1 MFKHFKRQIAQVL
14 AVAVLLVSIPLSAI
28 TAEAT
33 SSSVPDEIKALG
45 LDVYGSLID
54 TSVSAGDAIANHE
67 DGNWKQD
74 EDEWSYGRPNA
85 DWKWWRGN
93 TPDDPTSYTISTEVS
108 SENTISFTSEKTD
121 GIILLPM
128 LPSPNYK
135 FEVTFTVGDDTQAAN
150 GSFGLV
156 TNIDSTYNGSKGGTM
171 FVVYEGKSS
180 NAGKIYTQN
189 KGKVNGDTKAVE
201 TPTWHTAPGA
211 GETMTLTVYAYE
223 GVNYYYVNGT
233 FFKSVKSTFD
243 TEGESLCGIFNS
255 GATVTIKNVSV
266 KKLKKA
272 EEAVPAEL
280 QAVEPDLVAGDD
292 LVKINLASGTTLP
305 DHDAEG
311 WEQSADAWSYGL
323 PDADWK
329 WYTSEGSDSDP
340 ATVLADNTIS
350 YGSNG
355 KDSIILLPTITSSDY
370 KFEATFKAEDL
381 SAKNTGTFGLITN
394 ISSNFKDS
402 KGGTMF
408 VTYGSGKTTNP
419 IYTVSKPAEKN
430 ADRVFYG
437 PDWYKSPSVGEERKL
452 TVYIYNGKNYYY
464 IDNNY
469 VATVESKYPIDGESL
484 CGFYCYNS
492 KVTISDISV
501 RELRMT
507 EKEPSDGDNNT
518 PSDNPTPSDPT
529 PGDNIDDTNR
539 FPEGAVF
546 DESSLPIAEQPIYLT
561 DFDNETVGELPD
573 GWQLGYPP
581 NSASFGYYNKKAETA
596 ASGKIVELDGYGK
609 VLEFSSTNTDAFL
622 TGPDTNTLDYIFEAT
637 VIVNF
642 DSEGEFGLANNFYTG
657 INEAKG
663 CMYSSSH
670 NISTGKIDSAYK
682 YRPTDKTLQGTW
694 NASYY
699 PKNEDTVKLK
709 IISYKGYN
717 YICCNDVLCAVA
729 PQRAVSGVT
738 SDNPGFFTYGG
749 NIYITDVKITEIYND
764 NAEFVIDG
772 ANLAVTDE
780 GKVDIDVA
788 LSFDKTQY
796 IYTKYFDGTYTY
808 SDSDKMK
815 FGVVMAM
822 ADSQV
827 PQEIEVGTDGVTN
840 TVFTTFTQDD
850 SEIDFTYS
858 ISVPE
863 ENYDKFYTVRPYVV
877 IEGAYTYGEAKA
889 YSAAELANGIYAFSD
904 DDALK
909 EKLADVFADSSVF
922 VGKDAKKLTFTLFS
936 DFHYKE
942 KMYPNTIADL
952 NSILKRADDSNSSF
966 IMSAGDFCNDA
977 KGSPELFNTYLN
989 YYTEEGDLLLA
1000 YNIYGNHE
1008 LETKGNTMENVT
1020 DKLTNDKSVVWGTA
1034 TGEYDPYIAYY
1045 YFESEGFRIVC
1056 IDTQYSF
1063 NPTTQEYEHNYS
1075 GSYGAPSTNTLPRSL
1090 GPVQLEWL
1098 EKVLTEAAEED
1109 IPCIVV
1115 GHDRF
1120 FDFGLTTTSSDADTV
1135 RGIFKKVNDMNP
1147 GTVLMC
1153 VNGHVHA
1160 DNQGVSEGVFYFDT
1174 NCTRN
1179 GVFVT
1184 QNQTIYTS
1192 DQTFT
1197 YEKYDPDGNLES
1209 VTQEPPTKFSAGDNT
1224 WFYADPLSAVVTIN
1238 EYGVITVDGTESTW
1252 AYGVVP
1258 STASEVT
1265 GKVPRISSG
1274 TYFTCELLGHNMVY
1288 ENDGAYHW
1296 AKCVNELCDE
1306 EIKTVAHTYDQKVVS
1321 EEYKATDTTCDAKAT
1336 YYYSCVCGV
1345 KGTETFEVGELAE
1358 HSYGEWKVV
1367 KEATADEKGL
1377 KERECSECG
1386 DKQTEEIPVITT
1398 DTPGT
1403 GDAPSTPGAGDA
1415 SGTPE
1420 TGDAPGTPETDDAPG
1435 TPGTDDAPSTPGTD
1449 DSSETPDNNEDSGTS
1464 ENEEASANT
1473 TDAAKTGDNF
1483 NPVLWLVILIMS
1495 GAALAVAAVYCR
1507 KRKQ

>member
-1 MFKHFKRQIAQVL
+1 MYHCGNTD
-14 AVAVLLVSIPLSAI
+14 IPVEVTDISVKELI
-28 TAEAT
+28 KGEDVPAEMQM
-33 SSSVPDEIKALG
+33 SG
-45 LDVYGSLID
+45 LKVYGSLID
-54 TSVSAGDAIANHE
+54 TSVSAGDVIANRDDANGWE
-67 DGNWKQD
+67 QD
-74 EDEWSYGRPNA
+74 ARAWSYGRPGESSKA
-85 DWKWWRGN
+85 WGWFSSAKG
-93 TPDDPTSYTISTEVS
+93 STYASVEG
-108 SENTISFTSEKTD
+108 ENTILINSVSTD
-121 GIILLPM
+121 NVILLPT
-128 LPSPNYK
+128 LPSTNYRL
-135 FEVTFTVGDDTQAAN
+135 EATFTVGEPDGELAAVYN
-150 GSFGLV
+150 GEPDGSFGLI
-156 TNIDSTYNGSKGGTM
+156 TNIAPTYNDISGGTLFATYSKGAG
-171 FVVYEGKSS
+171 FKSS
-180 NAGKIYTQN
+180 S
-189 KGKVNGDTKAVE
+189 KVDKVYVWNREKTKTETSKTFLE
-201 TPTWHTAPGA
+201 TPDGYTAPGID
-211 GETMTLTVYAYE
+211 EQITLTVYVYE
-223 GVNYYYVNGT
+223 GVNYYYINGT
-233 FFKSVKSTFD
+233 YAGSKESILT
-243 TEGESLCGIFNS
+243 TEGESLCGLYHCGNTDIPVE
-255 GATVTIKNVSV
+255 VTN
-266 KKLKKA
+266 
-272 EEAVPAEL
+272 
-280 QAVEPDLVAGDD
+280 
-292 LVKINLASGTTLP
+292 
-305 DHDAEG
+305 
-311 WEQSADAWSYGL
+311 
-323 PDADWK
+323 
-329 WYTSEGSDSDP
+329 
-340 ATVLADNTIS
+340 
-350 YGSNG
+350 
-355 KDSIILLPTITSSDY
+355 
-370 KFEATFKAEDL
+370 
-381 SAKNTGTFGLITN
+381 
-394 ISSNFKDS
+394 
-402 KGGTMF
+402 
-408 VTYGSGKTTNP
+408 
-419 IYTVSKPAEKN
+419 
-430 ADRVFYG
+430 
-437 PDWYKSPSVGEERKL
+437 
-452 TVYIYNGKNYYY
+452 
-464 IDNNY
+464 
-469 VATVESKYPIDGESL
+469 
-484 CGFYCYNS
+484 
-492 KVTISDISV
+492 ISV
-501 RELRMT
+501 RELKMT
-507 EKEPSDGDNNT
+507 EKDPSDEDNDT
-518 PSDNPTPSDPT
+518 PG
-529 PGDNIDDTNR
+529 GDNIDDTNR
-539 FPEGAVF
+539 FPEGTAF

-670 NISTGKIDSAYK
+670 NISTGKIDSTYK

-694 NASYY
+694 DASYY
-699 PKNEDTVKLK
+699 PKNGDTVKLK

-822 ADSQV
+822 GDSQV

-840 TVFTTFTQDD
+840 TVFTTCTQDD
-850 SEIDFTYS
+850 SEISFTYS
-858 ISVPE
+858 ISDIPE

-977 KGSPELFNTYLN
+977 NGSPELFNTYLN

-1153 VNGHVHA
+1153 INGHVHA

-1184 QNQTIYTS
+1184 ENQTIYTS
-1192 DQTFT
+1192 EQTFT
-1197 YEKYDPDGNLES
+1197 YEQYDADGNLIS

-1252 AYGVVP
+1252 AYNVVP

-1288 ENDGAYHW
+1288 ETDGTHHW
-1296 AKCVNELCDE
+1296 AKCSNELCDE

-1403 GDAPSTPGAGDA
+1403 GDAPSTPGTD
-1415 SGTPE
+1415 
-1420 TGDAPGTPETDDAPG
+1420 DVPGTEG
-1435 TPGTDDAPSTPGTD
+1435 TPGTDDVPGTEDTPGTSGSEDTSSTPGTD
-1449 DSSETPDNNEDSGTS
+1449 EPFETPDNNEDSGTS
-1464 ENEEASANT
+1464 ETEEASANT

-1483 NPVLWLVILIMS
+1483 HPVLWLVILIMS

>member
-1 MFKHFKRQIAQVL
+1 MLKHVKRQIAQAL
-14 AVAVLLVSIPLSAI
+14 AVVVLLASIPLNTI

-33 SSSVPDEIKALG
+33 SSSVPAEIQALG
-45 LDVYGSLID
+45 LEVGRDLIN
-54 TSVSAGDAIANHE
+54 TSVSAGDVSAGDVIANREE
-67 DGNWKQD
+67 DGWSQD
-74 EDEWSYGRPNA
+74 DNKWSYGRPGTS
-85 DWKWWRGN
+85 WKWTRNIAGFK
-93 TPDDPTSYTISTEVS
+93 VS
-108 SENTISFTSEKTD
+108 ASVVRDNTIRIDSSKGVD
-121 GIILLPM
+121 NAILLPT
-128 LPSPNYK
+128 LPSSNYK
-135 FEVTFTVGDDTQAAN
+135 FEATFTVVEGSDLQ
-150 GSFGLV
+150 GSFGLI
-156 TNIDSTYNGSKGGTM
+156 TNLAPKYEDISGGTM
-171 FVVYEGKSS
+171 FVAYA
-180 NAGKIYTQN
+180 AGKKASTGTKKVYSWNRKIETDK
-189 KGKVNGDTKAVE
+189 KGLE
-201 TPTWHTAPGA
+201 TPNGYTAPTA
-211 GETMTLTVYAYE
+211 GSALTLTVYVYE
-223 GVNYYYVNGT
+223 GVSYYYINGNYAGSAESKYT
-233 FFKSVKSTFD
+233 
-243 TEGESLCGIFNS
+243 TEGESLCGFYHNADNS
-255 GATVTIKNVSV
+255 MPVEITNISV
-266 KKLKKA
+266 KKLQKA

-280 QAVEPDLVAGDD
+280 QAEVPGLVAGDD
-292 LVKINLASGTTLP
+292 LVKINLSSGTTLP
-305 DHDAEG
+305 NHDAEG
-311 WEQSADAWSYGL
+311 WEQNAKEWSYGL
-323 PDADWK
+323 ARTSKWK
-329 WYTSEGSDSDP
+329 WYAPENKYP
-340 ATVLADNTIS
+340 EEATVLTDNTIS
-350 YGSNG
+350 YGSYG
-355 KDSIILLPTITSSDY
+355 TDGIILMPTIPTSNY
-370 KFEATFKAEDL
+370 MFEATFKAVDL
-381 SAKNTGTFGLITN
+381 TEKKTGAFGLITN
-394 ISSNFKDS
+394 IAANFKDTEKENVS
-402 KGGTMF
+402 EGGTMF
-408 VTYGSGKTTNP
+408 VTYGVGKTTKE
-419 IYTVSKPAEKN
+419 IYTVSKPAETN
-430 ADRVFYG
+430 DQRSFYNPDGYVG
-437 PDWYKSPSVGEERKL
+437 PDKDQEKRL
-452 TVYIYNGKNYYY
+452 TVYVYNGKNYYY
-464 IDNNY
+464 IDDMY
-469 VATVESKYPIDGESL
+469 VATVVSKYPINGESL

-492 KVTISDISV
+492 TVTISDISV

-507 EKEPSDGDNNT
+507 EKDPSDTDNDTPSGDSSPSDPSDGDNV
-518 PSDNPTPSDPT
+518 DE
-529 PGDNIDDTNR
+529 INR
-539 FPEGAVF
+539 FPEGPAF
-546 DESSLPIAEQPIYLT
+546 DESSWPIGDVLYQTGFEDT
-561 DFDNETVGELPD
+561 TVGELPE
-573 GWQLGYPP
+573 GWQKGYTG
-581 NSASFGYYNKKAETA
+581 NGASFGYGAKDTTLRSMIGEVVT
-596 ASGKIVELDGYGK
+596 LDGYGK
-609 VLEFSSTNTDAFL
+609 VVKFSSANTDAFITTPA
-622 TGPDTNTLDYIFEAT
+622 TGTLNYIFEAN

-642 DSEGEFGLANNFYTG
+642 DTEGEFGLANNFYAG
-657 INEAKG
+657 INDAKG
-663 CMYSSSH
+663 CMYNSSH
-670 NISTGKIDSAYK
+670 NISTGKTDSTYK

-694 NASYY
+694 NSSYY
-699 PKNEDTVKLK
+699 PKYGDTVNLK

-717 YICCNDVLCAVA
+717 YIYCNDVLCATA
-729 PQRAVSGVT
+729 PQRAVKGVT

-749 NIYITDVKITEIYND
+749 NIYITDVKITEIYSD
-764 NAEFVIDG
+764 DAVFDIDG

-822 ADSQV
+822 GDSQV

-840 TVFTTFTQDD
+840 TVFTTCTQDD
-850 SEIDFTYS
+850 SEISFTYS
-858 ISVPE
+858 ISDIPE

-977 KGSPELFNTYLN
+977 NGSPELFNTYLN

-1179 GVFVT
+1179 GVFVK

-1192 DQTFT
+1192 EQTFT
-1197 YEKYDPDGNLES
+1197 YEQYDPDGNLES

-1306 EIKTVAHTYDQKVVS
+1306 EIKPVAHTYDQKVVS
-1321 EEYKATDTTCDAKAT
+1321 DEYKATDATSDAKAT
-1336 YYYSCVCGV
+1336 YYYSCVCGA
-1345 KGTETFEVGELAE
+1345 KGTETFE
-1358 HSYGEWKVV
+1358 
-1367 KEATADEKGL
+1367 
-1377 KERECSECG
+1377 
-1386 DKQTEEIPVITT
+1386 
-1398 DTPGT
+1398 
-1403 GDAPSTPGAGDA
+1403 
-1415 SGTPE
+1415 
-1420 TGDAPGTPETDDAPG
+1420 APGTEDT
-1435 TPGTDDAPSTPGTD
+1435 PSTPGTEGTPSAPGTED
-1449 DSSETPDNNEDSGTS
+1449 TPSTPGTEDTPDTPEDEDTSETS
-1464 ENEEASANT
+1464 ESEEAPVVDAN
-1473 TDAAKTGDNF
+1473 APETGDDF
-1483 NPVLWLVILIMS
+1483 KPVLWLAIIFVC
-1495 GAALAVAAVYCR
+1495 GAAIFVSAVYYRR
-1507 KRKQ
+1507 KREQ